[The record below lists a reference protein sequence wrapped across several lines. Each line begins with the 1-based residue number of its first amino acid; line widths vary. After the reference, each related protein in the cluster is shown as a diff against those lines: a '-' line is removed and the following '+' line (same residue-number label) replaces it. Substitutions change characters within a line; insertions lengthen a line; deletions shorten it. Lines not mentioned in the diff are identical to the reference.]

1 MSDTKVGTFLKVV
14 GAIAIAVVV
23 MRACAGKSNY
33 SPPDPDDYHSMRSYK
48 RDKAEYDKA
57 YKEARDDVL
66 EEQLNE
72 RIPF

>member
-1 MSDTKVGTFLKVV
+1 MNDTKVGTFLKVV

-33 SPPDPDDYHSMRSYK
+33 SPPDPADYDSMRRYK
-48 RDKAEYDKA
+48 SDKAEYDKS
-57 YKEARDDVL
+57 YKEARDDAL
-66 EEQLNE
+66 EEQIND